1 MSAGAPAALVRPLA
15 LSAVAPTCSSARD
28 DTLDYAVD
36 APLVAVLTGRT
47 WTLLAYMMAVRLE

>member
-1 MSAGAPAALVRPLA
+1 MRLWFGLSLCRPSRLPALR
-15 LSAVAPTCSSARD
+15 ARD